1 MSTIERSRWPKAE
14 RPAVASAAPLIER
27 RLTPR
32 QRAALIDDPE
42 YRRNLAER
50 LNARKLAPALECMLW
65 YYAKGKPREIVGVDA
80 EQHITVSWQD

>member
-1 MSTIERSRWPKAE
+1 MAKSRK
-14 RPAVASAAPLIER
+14 
-27 RLTPR
+27 TGGR
-32 QRAALIDDPE
+32 QRGTPNRATADAKAACAALIDDPE

-50 LNARKLAPALECMLW
+50 LNSGKLAPALECMLW